1 MGFKVSQGAVRERFD
16 NLMRKFKSK
25 EANEKRAS
33 GITTEYDEIDQ
44 SLSDIKERMEDAEQ
58 SMHCIKEK
66 EQIERVAAE
75 EMRKRATER
84 LKETKRRAANK
95 ETDEGEGSQNKRA
108 KRNDMVNLMKE
119 MLDRKKTDEDKERQT
134 REKEIQTQQQMLLQQ
149 EQFQQQ
155 LLQNNHQLQQQQ
167 QAVNMAMLNA
177 IGELVKSLKK

>member
-1 MGFKVSQGAVRERFD
+1 MAEPYKHKVGTKERVAAWNQIAERLNAIPDVGFKVSQGAVRERFD
-16 NLMRKFKSK
+16 NLMMKFKSK

-66 EQIERVAAE
+66 E
-75 EMRKRATER
+75 
-84 LKETKRRAANK
+84 
-95 ETDEGEGSQNKRA
+95 
-108 KRNDMVNLMKE
+108 
-119 MLDRKKTDEDKERQT
+119 
-134 REKEIQTQQQMLLQQ
+134 IQTQQQMLLQQ
-149 EQFQQQ
+149 GQFQQQ
-155 LLQNNHQLQQQQ
+155 LLQNNQQLQQQQ